1 MRNYLLAVLFIGLF
15 IGQVNAQDQNGKS
28 ADLGSMSKEFLNPL
42 SDIWSIQIQNDFVFV
57 AGDYISGNRKA
68 NFTNFQP
75 IMPIPLGEKWN
86 LVNRPLIPY
95 VVVETP
101 QLNGSYKNESGL
113 GDIELIQVVSP
124 AKGLGFFNMF
134 GVGAT
139 WIFPTAKNDA
149 IGAEQWSVGP
159 TLGIGRISE
168 KFVFGIIAQQNWS
181 LGGKENRP
189 DINRFKFQYF
199 LKYRINPTFNITS
212 SPIIIA
218 NWDKNSNNKWSIPLG
233 LGFSSTMKIG
243 ILPVNLSYETQYYVE
258 SPESYGAQW
267 NFRFTLTTGIMNPF
281 KK

>member
-1 MRNYLLAVLFIGLF
+1 MVACFTHKINKYSNYKIMRNYLLAVLFIGLF

-75 IMPIPLGEKWN
+75 IMPIPLG
-86 LVNRPLIPY
+86 
-95 VVVETP
+95 
-101 QLNGSYKNESGL
+101 
-113 GDIELIQVVSP
+113 
-124 AKGLGFFNMF
+124 
-134 GVGAT
+134 
-139 WIFPTAKNDA
+139 
-149 IGAEQWSVGP
+149 
-159 TLGIGRISE
+159 
-168 KFVFGIIAQQNWS
+168 
-181 LGGKENRP
+181 
-189 DINRFKFQYF
+189 
-199 LKYRINPTFNITS
+199 
-212 SPIIIA
+212 
-218 NWDKNSNNKWSIPLG
+218 